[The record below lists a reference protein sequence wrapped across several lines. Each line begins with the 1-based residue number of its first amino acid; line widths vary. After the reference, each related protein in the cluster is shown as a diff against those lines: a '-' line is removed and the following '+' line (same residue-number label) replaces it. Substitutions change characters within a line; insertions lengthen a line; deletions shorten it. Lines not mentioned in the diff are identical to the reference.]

1 MIAYEVH
8 SAGSARTRP
17 TFIVQSDLSFAIAVL
32 AMAEPVIKSLSI
44 IFTTA
49 ARDQLRPEA
58 EARLTPSHHG
68 TETSTVGK
76 LVRPPSGHDRRW
88 GERVLALD
96 LVHGH

>member
-1 MIAYEVH
+1 MISYEVH

-32 AMAEPVIKSLSI
+32 SMAEPVIKSLSI

-49 ARDQLRPEA
+49 ARDELRPEA
-58 EARLTPSHHG
+58 EARLTSSHHG

-76 LVRPPSGHDRRW
+76 LVRNVSA
-88 GERVLALD
+88 ALYFAKRA
-96 LVHGH
+96 